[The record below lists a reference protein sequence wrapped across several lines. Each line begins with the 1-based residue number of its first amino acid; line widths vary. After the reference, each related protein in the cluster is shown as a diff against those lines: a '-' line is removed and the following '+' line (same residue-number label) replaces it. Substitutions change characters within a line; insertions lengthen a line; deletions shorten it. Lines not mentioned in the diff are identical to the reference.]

1 MTPRRLGGALTVMQL
16 RRDPLPRMLVEDLL
30 AIARM
35 LFRSWRAQSAPAHKL
50 QQLAKIGQKLRQAL
64 ELSRMPVATTH
75 HAEAWQLAEQATED
89 LGRLVGSEERTLSLV
104 TTVFKG
110 MERPARPSIFQ
121 EREAER
127 LRQRRLRS

>member
-1 MTPRRLGGALTVMQL
+1 
-16 RRDPLPRMLVEDLL
+16 MLVEDLL

-35 LFRSWRAQSAPAHKL
+35 LFRSWRAQPVPAHKL
-50 QQLAKIGQKLRQAL
+50 RELAKVGQKLRQAL

-75 HAEAWQLAEQATED
+75 HAEAWRLAEEATED
-89 LGRLVGSEERTLSLV
+89 LGRLVGGEERTLSLV
-104 TTVFKG
+104 SAVFKG
-110 MERPARPSIFQ
+110 LERPARPSVFQ

>member
-1 MTPRRLGGALTVMQL
+1 
-16 RRDPLPRMLVEDLL
+16 MLIEDLV

-35 LFRSWRAQSAPAHKL
+35 LFRTWRAQSAPSHKL
-50 QQLAKIGQKLRQAL
+50 RELAKVGQKLRRAL
-64 ELSRMPVATTH
+64 ELSRMPVATVE
-75 HAEAWQLAEQATED
+75 HAEAWRLAEEATED

-104 TTVFKG
+104 TAVFKG
-110 MERPARPSIFQ
+110 LERPARPSIFQ